1 MRLPEYK
8 ATSDFTICVR
18 KKLDNWVRSTF
29 VLTFISHQPTLVSQA
44 KVPETNTISL
54 SSPIF
59 SHSREVHMQT
69 HTLKPFLNPTS
80 CWNWIRLKSVSFI
93 DYAGLIYMCETIEF
107 LY

>member
-69 HTLKPFLNPTS
+69 HTLKPFFKSNKLLELDS
-80 CWNWIRLKSVSFI
+80 VKKCEFYRLCRSN
-93 DYAGLIYMCETIEF
+93 IYV
-107 LY
+107 